1 MIGRKSPRLENI
13 EMPLKLKGF
22 DDFQVFLGDIM
33 RGERATLGKSL
44 MDVQRELKIKAS
56 YIAGVENADPLVF
69 DTPGFIA
76 GYVRSYA
83 RYLGMDP
90 EKAFNLFCKESGFK
104 PIHGMSVNA
113 LPNRL
118 SREERLVAS
127 AARPSSGLGG
137 STTPFGPIKVSFFS
151 SLDIKA
157 IVSSSVLVCLLAGLG
172 FGAYT
177 VVHQIQRVQMMPINQ
192 PPLMTLDLDPLRLDV
207 SSDLNF
213 DQDKKNNDEIYS
225 RIYQP
230 QALDIPILIP
240 RDSPISSLNKN
251 SQGMFL
257 FQETPMGMV
266 DNTTFETVLGS
277 PVRTGPQLGLQVV
290 AAMPGRVQL
299 VAEKGVWLR
308 VKDATG
314 SIIYE
319 QIMDAQDPFDVP
331 LTDSPSVIERAG
343 NSGALFFLING
354 QLYGPAGNGTSTVKN
369 IELLPESLTQIYDVY
384 SPDKKSSFYSFVRDL
399 EAGSLMQ

>member
-1 MIGRKSPRLENI
+1 
-13 EMPLKLKGF
+13 
-22 DDFQVFLGDIM
+22 
-33 RGERATLGKSL
+33 
-44 MDVQRELKIKAS
+44 
-56 YIAGVENADPLVF
+56 
-69 DTPGFIA
+69 
-76 GYVRSYA
+76 
-83 RYLGMDP
+83 MDP

-266 DNTTFETVLGS
+266 DNTTLETVLGS

-384 SPDKKSSFYSFVRDL
+384 TPDQKSSFYSFLRDL

>member
-44 MDVQRELKIKAS
+44 MDVQRELKIKAT

-151 SLDIKA
+151 SFDIKA